1 MKIIENVYN
10 GKSAHIVGDLIVC
23 GCQAITLDELDEV
36 AKKYGVTDFK
46 VSEII
51 SLFDLETNWDEAVSC
66 EDWRVRK
73 AVALQGHSLDILV
86 NDPDWE
92 VRKAVAK
99 QGYGL
104 NVLINDESWLVR
116 KAVALKGYGLKTLIN
131 DEEWIVRK
139 EAKRQL
145 NN

>member
-1 MKIIENVYN
+1 MKIIDNVYE
-10 GKSAHIVGDLIVC
+10 GKSAYILGDLIVC

-73 AVALQGHSLDILV
+73 AVALQG
-86 NDPDWE
+86 
-92 VRKAVAK
+92 
-99 QGYGL
+99 YGL
-104 NVLINDESWLVR
+104 NVLINDVEWIVR
-116 KAVALKGYGLKTLIN
+116 IAVAKQGFGLDTLIN
-131 DEEWIVRK
+131 DVEWIVRK